1 MITSKTEYDEK
12 QNTWACHLTS
22 YDRVIFEALFRV
34 ATDEDYVEGEGF
46 VCEELISNINFRMP
60 LFVFIAGEPTK
71 ESIDNKMK
79 DALVSLLGEV
89 LLKAPQENINLNDVF
104 DLI

>member
-12 QNTWACHLTS
+12 RNTWACHLTTH
-22 YDRVIFEALFRV
+22 DNVVFEALFRV
-34 ATDEDYVEGEGF
+34 ATDQDYVDGEGF

-60 LFVFIAGEPTK
+60 LFVFIAGKPTK
-71 ESIDNKMK
+71 EIIDNRMK
-79 DALVSLLGEV
+79 DSLASLLGEV

-104 DLI
+104 DLS